1 MISFLCFLSCYF
13 LKLIKYNIFR
23 KSCSGYFPDHKT
35 FTKII
40 HAKVFG
46 TLFAKLNSQKILFA
60 WGTRKRLF
68 WDSANCN
75 YFHQWI
81 CLEELSTE
89 KVTILN
95 WWSPIMIFI
104 NLTGFSR
111 IWTEYSVQM
120 RKIRTRKTRNT
131 NIIIPYG
138 TVENIVKS
146 WFNTK
151 TATAN

>member
-1 MISFLCFLSCYF
+1 MFFILLFPE
-13 LKLIKYNIFR
+13 INQINIFR
-23 KSCSGYFPDHKT
+23 KSCSGYCTDHKT

-46 TLFAKLNSQKILFA
+46 TLFAKLNLQKIWFA

-81 CLEELSTE
+81 CLKELSTE

-95 WWSPIMIFI
+95 WWSPTMFFI

-120 RKIRTRKTRNT
+120 WKIQTRKTPNT